1 MQLLRIMSRKLGLLA
16 VGALALSGFVSA
28 QNREE
33 TRPKELDEVGVTEH
47 LNEKVDLNLTF
58 IAEDG
63 YPHALKEYFHPGRP
77 VVLNL
82 VYYNCKMLCNVVL
95 NAQVQ
100 SLRKIDWT
108 PGEQYE
114 IVTVSIDP
122 AENFQLAR
130 EKKASYLES
139 FGRPAPGWHF
149 LADNGG
155 NVRQLA
161 HQVGFGYKFDEGTA
175 QYAHPAVVFVL
186 TPEGKVSRYLY
197 GVQFKPLDVRLALTE
212 AAKGKFGVT
221 DRILLFCFHYD
232 PAAKGYVPFAQN
244 LMKSGGVLT
253 LLIMGFFLYRFWRRE
268 RMQAAANRGLV
279 TAK

>member
-1 MQLLRIMSRKLGLLA
+1 MRLLRKSSLLA
-16 VGALALSGFVSA
+16 LAIAVLGGQLFA
-28 QNREE
+28 QSREE
-33 TRPKELDEVGVTEH
+33 MKPKELEEVGVTEH
-47 LNEKVDLNLTF
+47 LNEQVDLNLTF

-63 YPHALKEYFHPGRP
+63 YAHALREYFHSGRP

-82 VYYNCKMLCNVVL
+82 VYYTCKMLCNVVL

-155 NVRQLA
+155 NVRKLA
-161 HQVGFGYKFDEGTA
+161 RQVGFGYKFDEGTA

-212 AAKGKFGVT
+212 ASEGKFGVT
-221 DRILLFCFHYD
+221 DRILLFCYHYD
-232 PAAKGYVPFAQN
+232 PLAKGYVPFAQN
-244 LMKSGGVLT
+244 IMKSGGILTVL
-253 LLIMGFFLYRFWRRE
+253 LMGFGLSRLWRRE
-268 RMQAAANRGLV
+268 RIQAALNRGMV

>member
-1 MQLLRIMSRKLGLLA
+1 M
-16 VGALALSGFVSA
+16 
-28 QNREE
+28 
-33 TRPKELDEVGVTEH
+33 TPKELDQVGVTEH
-47 LNEKVDLNLTF
+47 LNQKVDLNLTF

-63 YPHALKEYFHPGRP
+63 YPHALKEYFHAGRP
-77 VVLNL
+77 VILNL
-82 VYYNCKMLCNVVL
+82 VYYTCKMLCNVVL

-108 PGEQYE
+108 PGDQYE
-114 IVTVSIDP
+114 VVTVSIDP

-149 LADNGG
+149 LADNGD

-161 HQVGFGYKFDEGTA
+161 HQVGFGYKFDEGTG

-212 AAKGKFGVT
+212 AAKEKFGVT
-221 DRILLFCFHYD
+221 DRVLLFCYHYD

-244 LMKSGGVLT
+244 FMKIGGFLS
-253 LLIMGFFLYRFWRRE
+253 LLVMVFLLYRLWRHD
-268 RMQAAANRGLV
+268 RMRSAANRGMV

>member
-1 MQLLRIMSRKLGLLA
+1 MLRRISFLA
-16 VGALALSGFVSA
+16 AISPVLCGFVSA
-28 QNREE
+28 QSREE
-33 TRPKELDEVGVTEH
+33 IKPKELEEVGVTEH

-63 YPHALKEYFHPGRP
+63 YPHALKEYFHSGRP

-82 VYYNCKMLCNVVL
+82 VYYTCKMLCNVVL

-139 FGRPAPGWHF
+139 FGRSAPGWHF
-149 LADNGG
+149 LADNDG

-161 HQVGFGYKFDEGTA
+161 RQVGFGYKYDEGTG
-175 QYAHPAVVFVL
+175 QYAHPAVIFVL
-186 TPEGKVSRYLY
+186 TPDGKVSRYLY

-212 AAKGKFGVT
+212 AAQGKFGVT
-221 DRILLFCFHYD
+221 DRILLFCYHYD

-244 LMKSGGVLT
+244 FMKFGGVLT
-253 LLIMGFFLYRFWRRE
+253 VLLMGLFLYRVWRHE
-268 RMQAAANRGLV
+268 RLRTVLNRKMV
-279 TAK
+279 IAK

>member
-1 MQLLRIMSRKLGLLA
+1 MQLLRKISLLA
-16 VGALALSGFVSA
+16 IAALALGGVAFAES
-28 QNREE
+28 REE
-33 TRPKELDEVGVTEH
+33 IKPKELDQVGVTEH
-47 LNEKVDLNLTF
+47 LNQQVDLNLTF

-63 YPHALKEYFHPGRP
+63 YPHALKEYFHSGRP

-82 VYYNCKMLCNVVL
+82 VYYTCKMLCNIVL

-139 FGRPAPGWHF
+139 YGRPAPGWHF

-161 HQVGFGYKFDEGTA
+161 RQVGFGYKFDEGTA
-175 QYAHPAVVFVL
+175 QYAHPAVVFIL
-186 TPEGKVSRYLY
+186 TPEGKMSRYLY

-212 AAKGKFGVT
+212 AAQGKFGVT
-221 DRILLFCFHYD
+221 ERILLFCFHYD

-244 LMKSGGVLT
+244 IMKSSGVLT
-253 LLIMGFFLYRFWRRE
+253 ILVMGFFLYRFWRRE
-268 RMQAAANRGLV
+268 RIRAALNREMV
-279 TAK
+279 T

>member
-1 MQLLRIMSRKLGLLA
+1 MRLMRRSSFVATALLA
-16 VGALALSGFVSA
+16 LCGLVSA
-28 QNREE
+28 ESREE
-33 TRPKELDEVGVTEH
+33 LKPKELEQVGVTEH

-63 YPHALKEYFHPGRP
+63 YPHALKEYFHSGRP

-82 VYYNCKMLCNVVL
+82 VYYTCKMLCNVVL

-155 NVRQLA
+155 NVRALA
-161 HQVGFGYKFDEGTA
+161 RQVGFGYQFDEGTA

-212 AAKGKFGVT
+212 ASQGKFGVT

-244 LMKSGGVLT
+244 MMKTGAMLT
-253 LLIMGFFLYRFWRRE
+253 LLVMGVVLYR
-268 RMQAAANRGLV
+268 
-279 TAK
+279 

>member
-1 MQLLRIMSRKLGLLA
+1 MLKGLSLVA
-16 VGALALSGFVSA
+16 LSVLALGGLAHA

-33 TRPKELDEVGVTEH
+33 TRPKELGEVGVTEH
-47 LNEKVDLNLTF
+47 LNDKVDLNLTF
-58 IAEDG
+58 IGEDG
-63 YPHALKEYFHPGRP
+63 YPHALKEYFHAGRP

-82 VYYNCKMLCNVVL
+82 VYYTCKMLCNIVL

-100 SLRKIDWT
+100 SLRKIAWT

-122 AENFQLAR
+122 AENFQMAR

-155 NVRQLA
+155 NVAKLA
-161 HQVGFGYKFDEGTA
+161 RQVGFGYKFDQGTQ
-175 QYAHPAVVFVL
+175 QYAHPAVIFVL
-186 TPEGKVSRYLY
+186 TPDGKVSRYLY
-197 GVQFKPLDVRLALTE
+197 GVQFKPLDLRLALAE
-212 AAKGKFGVT
+212 ASQGRSGVSE
-221 DRILLFCFHYD
+221 RILLFCFHYD
-232 PAAKGYVPFAQN
+232 PAAKGYVPMAEN
-244 LMKSGGVLT
+244 IMRAGGGLT
-253 LLIMGFFLYRFWRRE
+253 LLVFGFFLYGFWRRE
-268 RMQAAANRGLV
+268 RTRAGAAQGLV

>member
-1 MQLLRIMSRKLGLLA
+1 MQLLRKISLLA
-16 VGALALSGFVSA
+16 IAALALGGVVFAES
-28 QNREE
+28 REE
-33 TRPKELDEVGVTEH
+33 IKPKELDQVGVTEH
-47 LNEKVDLNLTF
+47 LNQQVDLNLTF

-63 YPHALKEYFHPGRP
+63 YPHALKEYFHSGRP

-82 VYYNCKMLCNVVL
+82 VYYTCKMLCNIVL

-108 PGEQYE
+108 PGEEYE

-139 FGRPAPGWHF
+139 YGRPAPGWHF

-161 HQVGFGYKFDEGTA
+161 RQVGFGYKFDEGTA
-175 QYAHPAVVFVL
+175 QYAHPAVVFIL
-186 TPEGKVSRYLY
+186 TPEGKMSRYLY

-212 AAKGKFGVT
+212 AAQGKFGVT
-221 DRILLFCFHYD
+221 ERILLFCFHYD

-244 LMKSGGVLT
+244 IMKSSGVLT
-253 LLIMGFFLYRFWRRE
+253 ILVMGLFLYRFWRRE
-268 RMQAAANRGLV
+268 RIRAALDREMV
-279 TAK
+279 T

>member
-1 MQLLRIMSRKLGLLA
+1 MRLRRRMLRKISLLA
-16 VGALALSGFVSA
+16 VSALALSGLVSA
-28 QNREE
+28 QDREE
-33 TRPKELDEVGVTEH
+33 IKPKELEEVGVTEH

-63 YPHALKEYFHPGRP
+63 YPHALKEYFHSGRP
-77 VVLNL
+77 VILNL
-82 VYYNCKMLCNVVL
+82 VYFTCKMLCNVVL
-95 NAQVQ
+95 NAQVD

-114 IVTVSIDP
+114 VVTVSIDP

-161 HQVGFGYKFDEGTA
+161 RQVGFGYKFDEGTG

-212 AAKGKFGVT
+212 AAKEKFGVT
-221 DRILLFCFHYD
+221 DRILLFCYHYD
-232 PAAKGYVPFAQN
+232 PEAKGYVPFAQN
-244 LMKSGGVLT
+244 IMKSGGVLT
-253 LLIMGFFLYRFWRRE
+253 LLIMGFVLYGFWRRE
-268 RMQAAANRGLV
+268 RIRAAANRGLV

>member
-1 MQLLRIMSRKLGLLA
+1 MRLLRKSSLLA
-16 VGALALSGFVSA
+16 LAVAVLGGHVFA
-28 QNREE
+28 QSREE
-33 TRPKELDEVGVTEH
+33 MKPKELEEVGVTEH
-47 LNEKVDLNLTF
+47 LNGQVDLNLTF

-63 YPHALKEYFHPGRP
+63 YPHALKEYFHAGRP

-82 VYYNCKMLCNVVL
+82 VYYSCKMLCNVVL

-139 FGRPAPGWHF
+139 YGRPAPGWHF
-149 LADNGG
+149 LADNAG
-155 NVRQLA
+155 NVRKLA
-161 HQVGFGYKFDEGTA
+161 RQVGFGYKFDEGTA

-212 AAKGKFGVT
+212 AGKGNFGVT
-221 DRILLFCFHYD
+221 DRILLFCYHYD

-244 LMKSGGVLT
+244 IMKSGGILT
-253 LLIMGFFLYRFWRRE
+253 LLLMGFFLYRLWRRE
-268 RMQAAANRGLV
+268 RIQAALNRGMV

>member
-1 MQLLRIMSRKLGLLA
+1 MRLHRNSSYL
-16 VGALALSGFVSA
+16 ALALVVLAGRVSA
-28 QNREE
+28 LSPEE
-33 TRPKELDEVGVTEH
+33 HTPKELEAVGVIEH
-47 LNEKVDLNLTF
+47 LNQKVDLNLTF

-63 YPHALKEYFHPGRP
+63 YPHALKEYFHAGRP

-82 VYYNCKMLCNVVL
+82 VYYTCKMLCNVVL

-100 SLRKIDWT
+100 ALRKIDWT

-122 AENFQLAR
+122 TENFELAR
-130 EKKASYLES
+130 SKKASYLES
-139 FGRPAPGWHF
+139 FERPAPGWHF

-155 NVRQLA
+155 NVRSLA
-161 HQVGFGYKFDEGTA
+161 RQVGFGYKFDEGTA
-175 QYAHPAVVFVL
+175 QFAHPAVVFIL

-212 AAKGKFGVT
+212 AAQEKFGVT
-221 DRILLFCFHYD
+221 DRILLFCYHYD
-232 PAAKGYVPFAQN
+232 PLARGYVPFAQN
-244 LMKSGGVLT
+244 IMKSGGVLT
-253 LLIMGFFLYRFWRRE
+253 ILLMGFFLYRLWRRE
-268 RMQAAANRGLV
+268 RIQAALNRGMV

>member
-1 MQLLRIMSRKLGLLA
+1 MRLLRNSSLLA
-16 VGALALSGFVSA
+16 LAVLALCGNLSA
-28 QNREE
+28 GSPDEQKPRELE
-33 TRPKELDEVGVTEH
+33 EVGVTEH

-58 IAEDG
+58 IGEDG
-63 YPHALKEYFHPGRP
+63 YPHALKEYFHAGRP

-82 VYYNCKMLCNVVL
+82 VYYTCKMLCNVVL

-130 EKKASYLES
+130 EKKATYLES

-155 NVRQLA
+155 NVRALA
-161 HQVGFGYKFDEGTA
+161 RQVGFGYKFDEGTA
-175 QYAHPAVVFVL
+175 QYAHPAVVFIL

-212 AAKGKFGVT
+212 ASKEKFGVT
-221 DRILLFCFHYD
+221 DRILLFCYHYD
-232 PAAKGYVPFAQN
+232 PEAKAYVPFAQN
-244 LMKSGGVLT
+244 FMKSGGILT
-253 LLIMGFFLYRFWRRE
+253 LLVMGFFLYRFWRRE
-268 RMQAAANRGLV
+268 RGLAAANRGMV

>member
-1 MQLLRIMSRKLGLLA
+1 MQLLRKISLLVIA
-16 VGALALSGFVSA
+16 ALALGGVVFAES
-28 QNREE
+28 REE
-33 TRPKELDEVGVTEH
+33 IKPKELDQVGVTEH
-47 LNEKVDLNLTF
+47 LNQQVDLDLTF

-63 YPHALKEYFHPGRP
+63 YPHALKEYFHSGRP

-82 VYYNCKMLCNVVL
+82 VYYTCKMLCNIVL

-139 FGRPAPGWHF
+139 YGRPAPGWHF

-161 HQVGFGYKFDEGTA
+161 RQVGFGYKFDEGTA
-175 QYAHPAVVFVL
+175 QYAHPAVVFIL
-186 TPEGKVSRYLY
+186 TPEGKMSRYLY

-212 AAKGKFGVT
+212 AAEGKFGVT
-221 DRILLFCFHYD
+221 ERILLFCFHYD

-244 LMKSGGVLT
+244 IMKSSGVFTILV
-253 LLIMGFFLYRFWRRE
+253 MGFFLYRFWRRE
-268 RMQAAANRGLV
+268 RIRAALDREMV
-279 TAK
+279 T

>member
-1 MQLLRIMSRKLGLLA
+1 MRLLRTSSLLALAVVVLGGLL
-16 VGALALSGFVSA
+16 SA
-28 QNREE
+28 QSREE
-33 TRPKELDEVGVTEH
+33 LKPKELEEVGVTEH
-47 LNEKVDLNLTF
+47 LNEQVDLNLTF

-63 YPHALKEYFHPGRP
+63 YPHALKEYFHAGRP

-82 VYYNCKMLCNVVL
+82 VYYTCKMLCNVVL

-155 NVRQLA
+155 NVRALA
-161 HQVGFGYKFDEGTA
+161 RQVGFGYKFDEGTA

-212 AAKGKFGVT
+212 ASQGKFGVT
-221 DRILLFCFHYD
+221 DRILLFCYHYD

-244 LMKSGGVLT
+244 IMKSGGILTVL
-253 LLIMGFFLYRFWRRE
+253 LMSFILYRLWRRE
-268 RMQAAANRGLV
+268 RIQAALNRRMV

>member
-1 MQLLRIMSRKLGLLA
+1 MRLLRKSSLLA
-16 VGALALSGFVSA
+16 VALVVLGGHLSA
-28 QNREE
+28 QSREE
-33 TRPKELDEVGVTEH
+33 IKPKELEEVGVTEH

-63 YPHALKEYFHPGRP
+63 YPHALKEYFHSGRP
-77 VVLNL
+77 VILNL
-82 VYYNCKMLCNVVL
+82 VYYTCKMLCNVVL

-122 AENFQLAR
+122 AEDFQLAR
-130 EKKASYLES
+130 AKKASYLES
-139 FGRPAPGWHF
+139 FERPAPGWHF
-149 LADNGG
+149 LTDNGG
-155 NVRQLA
+155 NVRALA
-161 HQVGFGYKFDEGTA
+161 RQVGFGYKFDAGTA

-186 TPEGKVSRYLY
+186 TPEGKLSRYLY

-212 AAKGKFGVT
+212 AAQEKFGVT
-221 DRILLFCFHYD
+221 DRILLFCYHYD
-232 PAAKGYVPFAQN
+232 PLAKGYVPFAQN
-244 LMKSGGVLT
+244 TMKSGGILTVL
-253 LLIMGFFLYRFWRRE
+253 LMGFFLFRLWRRE
-268 RMQAAANRGLV
+268 RIQAALNRGMV

>member
-1 MQLLRIMSRKLGLLA
+1 MQLLRRISLLVVA
-16 VGALALSGFVSA
+16 ALALGGIVFAES
-28 QNREE
+28 REE
-33 TRPKELDEVGVTEH
+33 IKPKELDEVGVSEH
-47 LNEKVDLNLTF
+47 LNQKVDLNITF

-63 YPHALKEYFHPGRP
+63 YPHALKEYFHAGRP

-82 VYYNCKMLCNVVL
+82 VYYTCKMLCNVVL

-139 FGRPAPGWHF
+139 YGRPAPGWHF

-161 HQVGFGYKFDEGTA
+161 RQVGFGYKFDEGTA
-175 QYAHPAVVFVL
+175 QYAHPAVVFIL

-212 AAKGKFGVT
+212 AAQGKFGVT

-244 LMKSGGVLT
+244 IMKSSGVLT
-253 LLIMGFFLYRFWRRE
+253 ILVMGFFLYRFWRRE
-268 RMQAAANRGLV
+268 RIRAAVNREMV

>member
-1 MQLLRIMSRKLGLLA
+1 MFARISLLTVSL
-16 VGALALSGFVSA
+16 LALSGLAFA
-28 QNREE
+28 QSREE
-33 TRPKELDEVGVTEH
+33 LKPKELEEVGVTEH

-58 IAEDG
+58 VAEDG
-63 YPHALKEYFHPGRP
+63 YPHALKEYFHAGRP

-82 VYYNCKMLCNVVL
+82 VYYTCKMLCNVVL
-95 NAQVQ
+95 NAQVA

-122 AENFQLAR
+122 AETFQLAR

-161 HQVGFGYKFDEGTA
+161 RQVGFGYKFDEGTA
-175 QYAHPAVVFVL
+175 QFAHPAVVFVL
-186 TPEGKVSRYLY
+186 TPEGRVSRYLY

-212 AAKGKFGVT
+212 AAKEKFGVS

-244 LMKSGGVLT
+244 FMKLGGVLT
-253 LLIMGFFLYRFWRRE
+253 LLVVGFFLYGFWRHE
-268 RMQAAANRGLV
+268 RTRSAAHRGLV

>member
-1 MQLLRIMSRKLGLLA
+1 MQLLRKISLLA
-16 VGALALSGFVSA
+16 IAALALGGVVFAES
-28 QNREE
+28 REE
-33 TRPKELDEVGVTEH
+33 IKPKELDQVGVTEH
-47 LNEKVDLNLTF
+47 LNQQVDLDLTF

-63 YPHALKEYFHPGRP
+63 YPHALKEYFHSGRP

-82 VYYNCKMLCNVVL
+82 VYYTCKMLCNIVL

-139 FGRPAPGWHF
+139 YGRPAPGWHF

-155 NVRQLA
+155 NARQLA
-161 HQVGFGYKFDEGTA
+161 RQVGFGYKFDEGTA
-175 QYAHPAVVFVL
+175 QYAHPAVVFIL
-186 TPEGKVSRYLY
+186 TPEGKMSRYLY

-212 AAKGKFGVT
+212 AAQGKFGVT
-221 DRILLFCFHYD
+221 ERILLFCFHYD

-244 LMKSGGVLT
+244 IMKSSGVFTILV
-253 LLIMGFFLYRFWRRE
+253 MGFFLYRFWRRE
-268 RMQAAANRGLV
+268 RIRAALDREMV
-279 TAK
+279 T

>member
-1 MQLLRIMSRKLGLLA
+1 MQLLRKISLLA
-16 VGALALSGFVSA
+16 IAALALGGVVFAES
-28 QNREE
+28 REE
-33 TRPKELDEVGVTEH
+33 IKPKELDQVGVTEH
-47 LNEKVDLNLTF
+47 LNQQVDLNLTF

-63 YPHALKEYFHPGRP
+63 YPHALKEYFHSGRP

-82 VYYNCKMLCNVVL
+82 VYYTCKMLCNIVL

-108 PGEQYE
+108 PGEEYE

-139 FGRPAPGWHF
+139 YGRPAPGWHF

-161 HQVGFGYKFDEGTA
+161 RQVGFGYKFDEGTA
-175 QYAHPAVVFVL
+175 QYAHPAVVFIL
-186 TPEGKVSRYLY
+186 TPEGKMSRYLY

-212 AAKGKFGVT
+212 AAQGKFGVT
-221 DRILLFCFHYD
+221 ERILLFCFHYD

-244 LMKSGGVLT
+244 IMKSSGVFTILV
-253 LLIMGFFLYRFWRRE
+253 MGFFLYRFWRRE
-268 RMQAAANRGLV
+268 RIRAALDREMV
-279 TAK
+279 T